1 MPRRSLVILG
11 GGGHAKVLIDA
22 ILSGG
27 KYKIKGILDP
37 LIEAGNKVC
46 GVEVLGTED
55 LLTRLTG
62 CVLVIGVGTVK
73 ASDKRKRIFEKYR
86 HKDFIF
92 PAIVH
97 PSAHI
102 SRRAKVK
109 DGAQVLAGA
118 VVNAEAVIGECSII
132 NTRAIIEHDCVI
144 GPYCH
149 VGPGAI
155 LGGAVETGRCAH
167 IGMGAKILQGI
178 KIGSGATVGAGAVVI
193 SDVASRRTVA
203 GVPARLI

>member
-1 MPRRSLVILG
+1 MASRSLVILG

-37 LIEAGNKVC
+37 FIKSGTKVC
-46 GVEVLGTED
+46 GVEVLGTES
-55 LLTRLTG
+55 LLPRLAG
-62 CVLVIGVGTVK
+62 CLLVIGVGTVK

-86 HKDFIF
+86 RKGFVF
-92 PAIVH
+92 PAVIH
-97 PSAHI
+97 PAAHI
-102 SRRAKVK
+102 SRSAKVK

-118 VVNAEAVIGECSII
+118 VVNADAVIGECSII

-155 LGGAVETGRCAH
+155 LGGTVQAGKCSH
-167 IGMGAKILQGI
+167 IGMGAKILQGV
-178 KIGSGATVGAGAVVI
+178 KIGSDVTVGAGAVVI
-193 SDVASRRTVA
+193 GDIASRKTVA
-203 GVPARLI
+203 GIPARVI